1 MKTLRTKSVFLAVL
15 CLLTALLFSSCG
27 VKTSVV
33 WTEGEKDPATGRA
46 IHTLKVVNAPEG
58 TDWKVWMT
66 SNYIA
71 SGSVVEGTQG
81 EVALFHGCL
90 YHMTPYEHESQDLVV
105 TYRDIPLQRHCWAPE
120 GFVLEKGSKQIPLD
134 VKYGSS
140 SATSDG
146 GAVRLTI
153 VNREKTAD
161 EKLDDKITDIT
172 DILAMLLMG
181 GAEDG
186 EESN

>member
-1 MKTLRTKSVFLAVL
+1 MSNRLFYCKKEEKQMKKLTFKDGTSIDVVDSSTPLNLVAVVSKYADLDAITL
-15 CLLTALLFSSCG
+15 
-27 VKTSVV
+27 
-33 WTEGEKDPATGRA
+33 
-46 IHTLKVVNAPEG
+46 NAE
-58 TDWKVWMT
+58 
-66 SNYIA
+66 N
-71 SGSVVEGTQG
+71 VEGATLDG
-81 EVALFHGCL
+81 V
-90 YHMTPYEHESQDLVV
+90 
-105 TYRDIPLQRHCWAPE
+105 
-120 GFVLEKGSKQIPLD
+120 PLD

>member
-1 MKTLRTKSVFLAVL
+1 MSNRLFYCKKEEKHMKKLIFKDGTSIDVVDSSTPLNLVAVVSKYADL
-15 CLLTALLFSSCG
+15 DALNL
-27 VKTSVV
+27 
-33 WTEGEKDPATGRA
+33 
-46 IHTLKVVNAPEG
+46 NAE
-58 TDWKVWMT
+58 
-66 SNYIA
+66 N
-71 SGSVVEGTQG
+71 VEGATLDG
-81 EVALFHGCL
+81 V
-90 YHMTPYEHESQDLVV
+90 
-105 TYRDIPLQRHCWAPE
+105 
-120 GFVLEKGSKQIPLD
+120 PLD
-134 VKYGSS
+134 VKYGSN

-186 EESN
+186 EEIN